1 MNKPH
6 TLSRPALA
14 HRALLLCLGLALL
27 QGAGCGGRGDRDAAP
42 AGRFDASRVPAVVPK
57 YEPKSRSGNPASYV
71 VLGKRYHVMPSSSGY
86 VEKGVAS
93 WYGTKFHGRR
103 TSSGETYNM
112 YALSAAHTRLPLPSY
127 VRVTNLENGRRL
139 VVRVNDRGPFHGN
152 RIIDLSYAAAV
163 KLGIVKKGTAWVEVR
178 ALQPGQTMPGARKVA
193 APAAGGAGFYIQ
205 VGAFRQRANAEKL
218 RRRLKPLG
226 PPLINISQALVHG
239 QHAYRVR
246 IGPLTDIALADAIVA
261 RLAHYGVLEHR
272 IVVDAL

>member
-6 TLSRPALA
+6 TLSRPWLA
-14 HRALLLCLGLALL
+14 QQTLLWCLGLALL

-42 AGRFDASRVPAVVPK
+42 TGHFDAARVPAVVPK
-57 YEPKSRSGNPASYV
+57 YEPQSRSGNPASYV

-152 RIIDLSYAAAV
+152 RIIDLSYAAAL

-178 ALQPGQTMPGARKVA
+178 ALQPGQTMPGTRKVA

-226 PPLINISQALVHG
+226 APLINISQALVHG

>member
-1 MNKPH
+1 M
-6 TLSRPALA
+6 SRRALA
-14 HRALLLCLGLALL
+14 HQALLLCLGLALL
-27 QGAGCGGRGDRDAAP
+27 QGAGCGGRGERDAAP
-42 AGRFDASRVPAVVPK
+42 AGRFDAARVPAVVPK

-152 RIIDLSYAAAV
+152 RIIDLSYAAAL

-226 PPLINISQALVHG
+226 PPLINISRALVHG

-272 IVVDAL
+272 VVVDAL

>member
-6 TLSRPALA
+6 TLSRPRLA
-14 HRALLLCLGLALL
+14 QQTLLWCLGLALL
-27 QGAGCGGRGDRDAAP
+27 LGAGCGGRGDRDAAP
-42 AGRFDASRVPAVVPK
+42 TGHFDAARVPAVVPK
-57 YEPKSRSGNPASYV
+57 YEPQSRSGNPASYV

-152 RIIDLSYAAAV
+152 RIIDLSYAAAL

-178 ALQPGQTMPGARKVA
+178 ALQPGQTMPGTRKVA

-226 PPLINISQALVHG
+226 APLINISQALVHG